1 MPSVQRQ
8 ILDSSS
14 SKTKTEPGLIS
25 DGLVLVADDGDAGAD
40 DDVAADDDVDDEEN
54 GDE

>member
-14 SKTKTEPGLIS
+14 SNTKTEPGMMS
-25 DGLVLVADDGDAGAD
+25 DGLVLVAEGGDAAASD
-40 DDVAADDDVDDEEN
+40 DLAADDDVDDE